1 MLYQMGKWELAE
13 SEAQKE
19 VNKLEMQRIFGK
31 LTYTKEENLSF
42 FEQYRPFYIMIDKCR
57 EKKDNRDGTAQFRT
71 ELYFTHSR
79 YANFSMFL
87 QGFKE

>member
-13 SEAQKE
+13 TEAQKE

-42 FEQYRPFYIMIDKCR
+42 FEQYLPFYIMIEKCR
-57 EKKDNRDGTAQFRT
+57 KKKEYRDGIGHLMT
-71 ELYFTHSR
+71 ENYFTHSR

>member
-1 MLYQMGKWELAE
+1 MARVSPAATYAIIVGGSMILTSLFFELFMLFVYK
-13 SEAQKE
+13 S
-19 VNKLEMQRIFGK
+19 KLP
-31 LTYTKEENLSF
+31 F
-42 FEQYRPFYIMIDKCR
+42 FEQYLPFYIMIDKCR